1 MFHTIILISIH
12 YLRLI
17 PGQFAGQPSWIPG
30 NSSQETYSPSVSPSG
45 PLPQRPH
52 CGGAP
57 ELPDHS
63 HLIWLLST
71 RRSSGSAFSASQL
84 LTPSLRGSTPPPTD
98 QSHFGHS
105 HNPQVLPR
113 CSTSSTQKYTSRLHV
128 YSEKNTQTRCSNPAE
143 TLLNAKQKIIPAAP
157 PCQLWLFHHHYVLK
171 YT

>member
-84 LTPSLRGSTPPPTD
+84 LTPSLRGSTAPPPQTKVISATVTTHRYCPD
-98 QSHFGHS
+98 AQPPVHRNTHHGFT
-105 HNPQVLPR
+105 
-113 CSTSSTQKYTSRLHV
+113 CTQK
-128 YSEKNTQTRCSNPAE
+128 KTQRQDVQIRQKHF
-143 TLLNAKQKIIPAAP
+143 LNAKQKIIPAAP
-157 PCQLWLFHHHYVLK
+157 PCQL
-171 YT
+171 